1 MMHFNCCIHLLYVNV
16 IKCKCPSIIMNT
28 FDLKHLII
36 LINYYGSVN
45 ELYIYLFLFRA
56 MIIGQANQWRMTKTS
71 NSLGYMF

>member
-1 MMHFNCCIHLLYVNV
+1 
-16 IKCKCPSIIMNT
+16 MNT